1 MLVLARKTNESLV
14 IDGRIVVRVMR
25 VEGDTVKI
33 GIDAPKE
40 VPVFRSEIY
49 EEIEKSNREAVTLKG
64 SKVDGL
70 LAKGL
75 KKKPARST
83 KPKQK
88 TTPGK
93 LS

>member
-25 VEGDTVKI
+25 VDGDTVKI

-88 TTPGK
+88 TTSGK
-93 LS
+93 VL

>member
-25 VEGDTVKI
+25 VDGDTVKI

-49 EEIEKSNREAVTLKG
+49 GREEQSGSSDPQRVEGRRLVGQGIEEKACSVNQTQTE
-64 SKVDGL
+64 DHIW
-70 LAKGL
+70 
-75 KKKPARST
+75 
-83 KPKQK
+83 
-88 TTPGK
+88 
-93 LS
+93 